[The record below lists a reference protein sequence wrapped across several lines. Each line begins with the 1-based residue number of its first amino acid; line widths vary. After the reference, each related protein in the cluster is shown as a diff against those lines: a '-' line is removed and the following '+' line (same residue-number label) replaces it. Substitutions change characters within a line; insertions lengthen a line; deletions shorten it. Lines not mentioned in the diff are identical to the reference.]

1 MAAKLFEQLTRQ
13 YAESLLHARGLS
25 PFTIR
30 TYTSDLRSLGEY
42 LDFSGIDPTHEF
54 AREDL
59 SSYLSW
65 LIDIGYSRSSVVRKL
80 SVLRSFFG
88 WMLDEGLVQQDPIPR
103 MSPMRKDFILPN
115 FLSVEEVN
123 ALISVASDTEK
134 QAGISVR
141 DTAILELIYGAG
153 LRVGETFGLDVED
166 IDMKQMQVKV
176 FGKGSR
182 ERIALF
188 GKSAKT
194 ALHSYISSVRHK
206 FCRDEDTKA
215 LFLSRNGV
223 RLSIRSIQDRIRK
236 YARLSG
242 LGSRVHT
249 HTLRHSFATH
259 MIDGGADL
267 RVVQDLLGHS
277 SPTTTQ
283 IYTHVT
289 LREARKSYVQAH
301 PLSSIDDRTK
311 MTGR

>member
-1 MAAKLFEQLTRQ
+1 MAAKLFEHLTCQ
-13 YAESLLHARGLS
+13 YSDFLSHTRGLS
-25 PFTIR
+25 LFTVR
-30 TYTSDLRSLGEY
+30 TYMSDLRSLGDF
-42 LDFSGIDPTHEF
+42 LDFSGIDSVNEF

-80 SVLRSFFG
+80 SVLRSFFR
-88 WMLDEGLVQQDPIPR
+88 WMLDEGFVQQDPVPR
-103 MSPMRKDFILPN
+103 MSSMKKDFRLPN
-115 FLSVEEVN
+115 FLTVEEVN
-123 ALISVASDTEK
+123 TLISAASDTENY
-134 QAGISVR
+134 AGIAVR
-141 DTAILELIYGAG
+141 DTAIIELIYAAG
-153 LRVGETFGLDVED
+153 LRVGEIFGLNVYDV
-166 IDMKQMQVKV
+166 DMKQMQVKV
-176 FGKGSR
+176 LGKGSR

-188 GKSAKT
+188 GGPAKSA
-194 ALHSYISSVRHK
+194 LNSYLSLARPDLCK
-206 FCRDEDTKA
+206 NRDTKA

-259 MIDGGADL
+259 MIDRGADL

-289 LREARKSYVQAH
+289 LREASKSYVQSH
-301 PLSSIDDRTK
+301 PLSSSEDIK
-311 MTGR
+311 NIPGR

>member
-1 MAAKLFEQLTRQ
+1 M
-13 YAESLLHARGLS
+13 
-25 PFTIR
+25 
-30 TYTSDLRSLGEY
+30 SDLRSLGDF
-42 LDFSGIDPTHEF
+42 LDFSGIDSVNEF

-80 SVLRSFFG
+80 SVLRSFFR
-88 WMLDEGLVQQDPIPR
+88 WMLDEGFVQQDPVPR
-103 MSPMRKDFILPN
+103 ISSMKKDFRLPN
-115 FLSVEEVN
+115 FLTVEEVN
-123 ALISVASDTEK
+123 ALISAASDTENY
-134 QAGISVR
+134 AGIAVR
-141 DTAILELIYGAG
+141 DTAIIELIYAAG
-153 LRVGETFGLDVED
+153 LRVGEIFGLNVYDV
-166 IDMKQMQVKV
+166 DMKQMQVKV
-176 FGKGSR
+176 LGKGSR

-188 GKSAKT
+188 GGPAKSA
-194 ALHSYISSVRHK
+194 LNSYLRLARPDLCK
-206 FCRDEDTKA
+206 NRDTKA

-259 MIDGGADL
+259 MIDRGADL

-289 LREARKSYVQAH
+289 LREASKSYVQSH
-301 PLSSIDDRTK
+301 PLSSSEDRK
-311 MTGR
+311 NIPGR

>member
-1 MAAKLFEQLTRQ
+1 T
-13 YAESLLHARGLS
+13 
-25 PFTIR
+25 
-30 TYTSDLRSLGEY
+30 
-42 LDFSGIDPTHEF
+42 
-54 AREDL
+54 
-59 SSYLSW
+59 
-65 LIDIGYSRSSVVRKL
+65 
-80 SVLRSFFG
+80 
-88 WMLDEGLVQQDPIPR
+88 
-103 MSPMRKDFILPN
+103 
-115 FLSVEEVN
+115 
-123 ALISVASDTEK
+123 LISVASDTEK
-134 QAGISVR
+134 HCGISVR

-166 IDMKQMQVKV
+166 VDMDQMQVKV
-176 FGKGSR
+176 LGKGSR

-194 ALHSYISSVRHK
+194 ALHSYINTARHT
-206 FCRDEDTKA
+206 FCGDGDTRA

-289 LREARKSYVQAH
+289 LREAGKSYVQAH
-301 PLSSIDDRTK
+301 PLSTIDDRTK

>member
-1 MAAKLFEQLTRQ
+1 MAAKLFEHLTCQ
-13 YAESLLHARGLS
+13 YSDFLSHTRGLS
-25 PFTIR
+25 PFTVR
-30 TYTSDLRSLGEY
+30 TYLSDLRSLGDF
-42 LDFSGIDPTHEF
+42 LDFSGIDSANEF

-80 SVLRSFFG
+80 SVLRSFFR
-88 WMLDEGLVQQDPIPR
+88 WMLDEGFVQKDPVPR
-103 MSPMRKDFILPN
+103 MSSMKKGFRLPN
-115 FLSVEEVN
+115 FLTIEEVN
-123 ALISVASDTEK
+123 TLISAASDTENH
-134 QAGISVR
+134 AGIPVR
-141 DTAILELIYGAG
+141 DTAIMELIYAAG
-153 LRVGETFGLDVED
+153 LRVGEIFGLNVYDV
-166 IDMKQMQVKV
+166 DMKQMQVKV
-176 FGKGSR
+176 LGKGSR

-188 GKSAKT
+188 GGPAKSA
-194 ALHSYISSVRHK
+194 LNSYLSLARPDLCK
-206 FCRDEDTKA
+206 NRDTKA

-259 MIDGGADL
+259 MIDRGADL

-289 LREARKSYVQAH
+289 LREASKSYVQSH
-301 PLSSIDDRTK
+301 PLSSSEDIK
-311 MTGR
+311 NIPGR

>member
-13 YAESLLHARGLS
+13 YSEALLYTRGLS

-30 TYTSDLRSLGEY
+30 TYTSDLGSLGEY
-42 LDFSGIDPTHEF
+42 LDFSGIDPTLEF

-65 LIDIGYSRSSVVRKL
+65 LIDVGYSRSSVVRKL

-153 LRVGETFGLDVED
+153 LRVGETFGLNVED

-176 FGKGSR
+176 LGKGSR

-194 ALHSYISSVRHK
+194 ALHSYINTARHT
-206 FCRDEDTKA
+206 FCGDGDTRA

-301 PLSSIDDRTK
+301 PLSTIDDRTK
-311 MTGR
+311 TTGR

>member
-13 YAESLLHARGLS
+13 YSEALLHTRGLS

-42 LDFSGIDPTHEF
+42 LDFTGINPTHEF

-103 MSPMRKDFILPN
+103 MSPMRRDFILPN
-115 FLSVEEVN
+115 FLSVEEVST
-123 ALISVASDTEK
+123 LISVASDNEK
-134 QAGISVR
+134 HAGISVR

-153 LRVGETFGLDVED
+153 LRVGETFGLD
-166 IDMKQMQVKV
+166 IDDVDMEQMQVKV
-176 FGKGSR
+176 LGKGSR

-194 ALHSYISSVRHK
+194 ALHSYINTARHT
-206 FCRDEDTKA
+206 FCGDEDTRA

-301 PLSSIDDRTK
+301 PLSTIDDRTK

>member
-13 YAESLLHARGLS
+13 YSEALLHARGLS

-153 LRVGETFGLDVED
+153 LRVGEAFGLDVED

>member
-13 YAESLLHARGLS
+13 YSEALLYTRGLS

-42 LDFSGIDPTHEF
+42 LDFSGINPTHEF

-88 WMLDEGLVQQDPIPR
+88 WMLDEGFVQQDPIPR
-103 MSPMRKDFILPN
+103 MSPMRRDFILPN

-123 ALISVASDTEK
+123 SLISVASDTEK
-134 QAGISVR
+134 HAGISVR

-166 IDMKQMQVKV
+166 IDMEQMQVKV
-176 FGKGSR
+176 LGKGSR

-194 ALHSYISSVRHK
+194 ALHSYINTARHK
-206 FCRDEDTKA
+206 FCSDEDTRA

-301 PLSSIDDRTK
+301 PLSTIDDGTQT
-311 MTGR
+311 MGR

>member
-1 MAAKLFEQLTRQ
+1 MAAKLFEHLTCQ
-13 YAESLLHARGLS
+13 YSDFLTHTRGLS
-25 PFTIR
+25 PFTVR
-30 TYTSDLRSLGEY
+30 TYLSDLRSLGDF
-42 LDFSGIDPTHEF
+42 LDFSGIDSANEF

-80 SVLRSFFG
+80 SVLRSFFR
-88 WMLDEGLVQQDPIPR
+88 WMLDEGFVQKDPVPR
-103 MSPMRKDFILPN
+103 MSSMKKGFRLPN
-115 FLSVEEVN
+115 FLTVEEVN
-123 ALISVASDTEK
+123 TLISAASDTENH
-134 QAGISVR
+134 AGIPVR
-141 DTAILELIYGAG
+141 DTAIMELIYAAG
-153 LRVGETFGLDVED
+153 LRVGEIFGLNVYDV
-166 IDMKQMQVKV
+166 DMKQMQVKV
-176 FGKGSR
+176 LGKGSR

-188 GKSAKT
+188 GGPAKSA
-194 ALHSYISSVRHK
+194 LNSYLSLARPDLCK
-206 FCRDEDTKA
+206 NRDTKA

-259 MIDGGADL
+259 MIDRGADL

-289 LREARKSYVQAH
+289 LREASKSYVQSH
-301 PLSSIDDRTK
+301 PLSSSEDIK
-311 MTGR
+311 NIPGR

>member
-13 YAESLLHARGLS
+13 YAESLLHTRGLS

>member
-1 MAAKLFEQLTRQ
+1 MAAKLFEHLTCQ
-13 YAESLLHARGLS
+13 YSDFLSHTRGLS
-25 PFTIR
+25 PFTVR
-30 TYTSDLRSLGEY
+30 TYLSDLRSLGDF
-42 LDFSGIDPTHEF
+42 LDFSGIDSANEF

-80 SVLRSFFG
+80 SVLRSFFR
-88 WMLDEGLVQQDPIPR
+88 WMLDEGFVQKDPVPR
-103 MSPMRKDFILPN
+103 MSSMKKGFRLPN
-115 FLSVEEVN
+115 FLTVEEVN
-123 ALISVASDTEK
+123 TLISAASDTENH
-134 QAGISVR
+134 AGIPVR
-141 DTAILELIYGAG
+141 DTAIMELIYAAG
-153 LRVGETFGLDVED
+153 LRVGEIFGLNIYDV
-166 IDMKQMQVKV
+166 DMKQMQVKV
-176 FGKGSR
+176 LGKGSR

-188 GKSAKT
+188 GGPAKSA
-194 ALHSYISSVRHK
+194 LSSYLSLARPDLCK
-206 FCRDEDTKA
+206 NRDTKA

-259 MIDGGADL
+259 MIDRGADL

-289 LREARKSYVQAH
+289 LREASKSYVQSH
-301 PLSSIDDRTK
+301 PLSSSEDIK
-311 MTGR
+311 NIPGR

>member
-13 YAESLLHARGLS
+13 YSETLLHTRGLS

-42 LDFSGIDPTHEF
+42 LDFSGINPTHEF

-103 MSPMRKDFILPN
+103 MSPMRRDFILPN
-115 FLSVEEVN
+115 FLSVEEVGT
-123 ALISVASDTEK
+123 LISVASDNEK
-134 QAGISVR
+134 HAGISVR

-153 LRVGETFGLDVED
+153 LRVGETFGLDVD
-166 IDMKQMQVKV
+166 DVDMEQMQVKV
-176 FGKGSR
+176 LGKGSR

-194 ALHSYISSVRHK
+194 ALHSYINTVRHE
-206 FCRDEDTKA
+206 FCSDEDTRA

-301 PLSSIDDRTK
+301 PLSTIDDRTK
-311 MTGR
+311 TTGR

>member
-13 YAESLLHARGLS
+13 YAESLLHTRGLS
-25 PFTIR
+25 SFTIR

>member
-1 MAAKLFEQLTRQ
+1 MAAQLFEQLTLQ
-13 YAESLLHARGLS
+13 YSESLLHARGLS

-42 LDFSGIDPTHEF
+42 LDFSGINPTHEF

-103 MSPMRKDFILPN
+103 MSPMRRD
-115 FLSVEEVN
+115 
-123 ALISVASDTEK
+123 
-134 QAGISVR
+134 R
-141 DTAILELIYGAG
+141 DTAILDLFYGAG

-166 IDMKQMQVKV
+166 VDMEQMQVKV
-176 FGKGSR
+176 LGKGSR

-194 ALHSYISSVRHK
+194 ALHSYINTVRHE
-206 FCRDEDTKA
+206 FCSDEDTRA

-289 LREARKSYVQAH
+289 LREARKSYVQAN
-301 PLSSIDDRTK
+301 PLSSFDDRTK

>member
-1 MAAKLFEQLTRQ
+1 MAAKLFEHLTCQ
-13 YAESLLHARGLS
+13 YSDFLSHTRGLS
-25 PFTIR
+25 PFTVR
-30 TYTSDLRSLGEY
+30 TYLSDLRSLGDF
-42 LDFSGIDPTHEF
+42 LDFSGIDSANEF

-80 SVLRSFFG
+80 SVLRSFFR
-88 WMLDEGLVQQDPIPR
+88 WMLDEGFVQKDPVPR
-103 MSPMRKDFILPN
+103 MSSMKKGFRLPN
-115 FLSVEEVN
+115 FLTVEEVN
-123 ALISVASDTEK
+123 TLISAASDTENH
-134 QAGISVR
+134 AGIPVR
-141 DTAILELIYGAG
+141 DTAIMELIYAAG
-153 LRVGETFGLDVED
+153 LRVGEIFGLNVYDV
-166 IDMKQMQVKV
+166 DMKQMQVKV
-176 FGKGSR
+176 LGKGSR

-188 GKSAKT
+188 GGPAKSA
-194 ALHSYISSVRHK
+194 LNSYLSLARPDLCK
-206 FCRDEDTKA
+206 NRDTKA

-259 MIDGGADL
+259 MIDRGADL

-289 LREARKSYVQAH
+289 LREASKSYVQSH
-301 PLSSIDDRTK
+301 PLSSSEDIK
-311 MTGR
+311 NIPGR

>member
-13 YAESLLHARGLS
+13 YSEALLHTRGLS

-42 LDFSGIDPTHEF
+42 LDFTGINPTHEF

-153 LRVGETFGLDVED
+153 LRVGETFGLDVD
-166 IDMKQMQVKV
+166 DVDMEQMQVKV
-176 FGKGSR
+176 LGKGSR

-194 ALHSYISSVRHK
+194 ALHSYINTARHT
-206 FCRDEDTKA
+206 FCGDGDTRA

-301 PLSSIDDRTK
+301 PLSTIDDRTK
-311 MTGR
+311 TTGR

>member
-1 MAAKLFEQLTRQ
+1 MAAKLFEHLTCQ
-13 YAESLLHARGLS
+13 YSDFLSHTRGLS
-25 PFTIR
+25 PFTVR
-30 TYTSDLRSLGEY
+30 TYLSDLRSLGDF
-42 LDFSGIDPTHEF
+42 LDFSGIDSANEF

-80 SVLRSFFG
+80 SVLRSFFR
-88 WMLDEGLVQQDPIPR
+88 WMLDEGFVQQDPVPR
-103 MSPMRKDFILPN
+103 ISSMKKDFRLPN
-115 FLSVEEVN
+115 FLTVEEVN
-123 ALISVASDTEK
+123 TLISAASDTENY
-134 QAGISVR
+134 AGIAVR
-141 DTAILELIYGAG
+141 DTAIIELIYAAG
-153 LRVGETFGLDVED
+153 LRVGEIFGLNVYDV
-166 IDMKQMQVKV
+166 DMKQMQVKV
-176 FGKGSR
+176 LGKGSR

-188 GKSAKT
+188 GGPAKSA
-194 ALHSYISSVRHK
+194 LNSYLSLARPDLCK
-206 FCRDEDTKA
+206 NRDTKA

-259 MIDGGADL
+259 MIDRGADL

-289 LREARKSYVQAH
+289 LREASKSYVQSH
-301 PLSSIDDRTK
+301 PLSSSEDIK
-311 MTGR
+311 NIPGR

>member
-1 MAAKLFEQLTRQ
+1 MAAKLFEHLTCQ
-13 YAESLLHARGLS
+13 YSDFLSHTRGLS
-25 PFTIR
+25 PFTVR
-30 TYTSDLRSLGEY
+30 TYLSDLRSLGDF
-42 LDFSGIDPTHEF
+42 LDFSGIDSANEF

-80 SVLRSFFG
+80 SVLRSFFR
-88 WMLDEGLVQQDPIPR
+88 WMLDEGFVQKDPVPR
-103 MSPMRKDFILPN
+103 MSSMKKGFRLPN
-115 FLSVEEVN
+115 FLTVEEVN
-123 ALISVASDTEK
+123 TLISAASDTENH
-134 QAGISVR
+134 AGIPVR
-141 DTAILELIYGAG
+141 DTAIMELIYAAG
-153 LRVGETFGLDVED
+153 LRVGEIFGLNVYDV
-166 IDMKQMQVKV
+166 DMKQMQVKV
-176 FGKGSR
+176 LGKGSR

-188 GKSAKT
+188 GGPAKSA
-194 ALHSYISSVRHK
+194 LNSYLSLARPDLCK
-206 FCRDEDTKA
+206 NRDTKA

-259 MIDGGADL
+259 MIDRGADL

-289 LREARKSYVQAH
+289 MTAARRAYITAH
-301 PLSSIDDRTK
+301 PLAREDVL
-311 MTGR
+311 

>member
-13 YAESLLHARGLS
+13 YAESLLHTRGLS

-30 TYTSDLRSLGEY
+30 TYISDLRSLGEY

-103 MSPMRKDFILPN
+103 MSAMRKDFILPK

-123 ALISVASDTEK
+123 SLISAASDTEK
-134 QAGISVR
+134 NTGISVR

-153 LRVGETFGLDVED
+153 LRVGETFGLDVDD

-176 FGKGSR
+176 LGKGSR

-194 ALHSYISSVRHK
+194 ALHSYTNNVRHE
-206 FCRDEDTKA
+206 FCRYEDTKA

>member
-13 YAESLLHARGLS
+13 YSEALLHTRGLS

-153 LRVGETFGLDVED
+153 
-166 IDMKQMQVKV
+166 
-176 FGKGSR
+176 
-182 ERIALF
+182 
-188 GKSAKT
+188 
-194 ALHSYISSVRHK
+194 
-206 FCRDEDTKA
+206 
-215 LFLSRNGV
+215 
-223 RLSIRSIQDRIRK
+223 
-236 YARLSG
+236 
-242 LGSRVHT
+242 
-249 HTLRHSFATH
+249 
-259 MIDGGADL
+259 
-267 RVVQDLLGHS
+267 
-277 SPTTTQ
+277 
-283 IYTHVT
+283 
-289 LREARKSYVQAH
+289 
-301 PLSSIDDRTK
+301 
-311 MTGR
+311 

>member
-1 MAAKLFEQLTRQ
+1 M
-13 YAESLLHARGLS
+13 
-25 PFTIR
+25 
-30 TYTSDLRSLGEY
+30 SDLRSLGDF
-42 LDFSGIDPTHEF
+42 LDFSGIDSVNEF

-80 SVLRSFFG
+80 SVLRSFFR
-88 WMLDEGLVQQDPIPR
+88 WMLDEGFVQKDPVPR
-103 MSPMRKDFILPN
+103 MSSMKKGFRLPN
-115 FLSVEEVN
+115 FLTVEEVN
-123 ALISVASDTEK
+123 TLISAASDTENY
-134 QAGISVR
+134 AGIAVR
-141 DTAILELIYGAG
+141 DTAIIELIYAAG
-153 LRVGETFGLDVED
+153 LRVGEIFGLNVYDV
-166 IDMKQMQVKV
+166 DMKQMQVKV
-176 FGKGSR
+176 LGKGSR

-188 GKSAKT
+188 GGPAKSA
-194 ALHSYISSVRHK
+194 LNSYLSLARPDLCK
-206 FCRDEDTKA
+206 NRDTKA

-259 MIDGGADL
+259 MIDRGADL

-289 LREARKSYVQAH
+289 LREASKSYVQSH
-301 PLSSIDDRTK
+301 PLSSSEDIK
-311 MTGR
+311 NIPGR